1 MRKSMKTPDL
11 ILWFRN
17 LRKENI
23 PLAGG
28 KCTKL
33 GEVPGRL
40 SILGLDM
47 ESVIKTIQ
55 KGFI

>member
-1 MRKSMKTPDL
+1 MKTPDL

-40 SILGLDM
+40 SIPGLDM